1 MVTIPTSTTAQETEN
16 TQLSSL
22 SQTSEGGNFI
32 SMETR
37 PVVMV
42 TESALQSVQD
52 GQGIVTEY
60 QDNSRSFLGNG
71 DEKLAAQ
78 NTQSYTPSQQATV
91 QPPQNDTPY
100 ATNIPSPEVPQE
112 VSVSMETAS
121 EEAKEHMPTNE
132 NSLKTAE
139 GEQSIQDYCM
149 ETACTETA
157 NNSEQM
163 NMSLMFESGQQL
175 TEEEASGVP
184 HSNAVPTV
192 NNATAVFTQ

>member
-16 TQLSSL
+16 TELSSL

-60 QDNSRSFLGNG
+60 QDNSHSFP
-71 DEKLAAQ
+71 AQ
-78 NTQSYTPSQQATV
+78 NTLSYTPSQQATV